1 MRSSF
6 RAEEIWS
13 PKSDAGGGYEYHTM
27 HNRQVRVIDLKKINF
42 ATVREQIIDDDAGPK
57 HPVRELTVK

>member
-1 MRSSF
+1 
-6 RAEEIWS
+6 
-13 PKSDAGGGYEYHTM
+13 M
-27 HNRQVRVIDLKKINF
+27 HNRQVRVIDLKKINL